1 MKKQLWIL
9 AFLIFITFCFSGCR
23 QNDSSY
29 SKEDLQRLTQLEVY
43 KSDGTLLSTITDTDI
58 LYQFNNTLNDIELP
72 EYVSENKET
81 ETMKALVPS
90 YIIISYKTPA
100 SIITNGELEK
110 STELTLF
117 DNSNIIKEYIA
128 PENIKNMPISPEDLT
143 YYPTAS
149 DEQIQFFLSLTEK

>member
-1 MKKQLWIL
+1 MKKQIWIL
-9 AFLIFITFCFSGCR
+9 AFLIFITFCFSGCS

-81 ETMKALVPS
+81 ETMKDLVPS

-117 DNSNIIKEYIA
+117 DNSNIIKE
-128 PENIKNMPISPEDLT
+128 
-143 YYPTAS
+143 
-149 DEQIQFFLSLTEK
+149 